1 MGMEA
6 SEVASVVAGAVLEV
20 DSVAV
25 DAVSEVV
32 SEAASVLVF
41 ILVLQSTTPLV
52 EEVLFILIR
61 TR

>member
-25 DAVSEVV
+25 DAV